1 MNNELLDNYEF
12 GKTYTDEI
20 PVEEAD
26 KYAEL
31 FGEGSKALTELIKY
45 CIVNNIVTL
54 ASCKGHPEERD
65 IITRSMETGYISFR
79 FERDYDEEDFAYF
92 LASVPTTKNQ
102 IKALVDYD
110 YSAGR
115 VITFYVPARVK
126 GESEAYFTHILNQLK
141 KYKEMKENNELV
153 INQEQKEIVDYMFN
167 YGEAYEMFTIT
178 QSSYKKYERNGSS
191 VKRVSK
197 CSANN
202 ITGNLHGKFGTYLQ
216 KLREKKIDDLIN
228 SHRR

>member
-1 MNNELLDNYEF
+1 MNNEVLDNYEF
-12 GKTYTDEI
+12 GKTFTDEI

-31 FGEGSKALTELIKY
+31 FGEGSKALTKLIRY

-54 ASCKGHPEERD
+54 ASC
-65 IITRSMETGYISFR
+65 TGYISFR

-92 LASVPTTKNQ
+92 LASIPSTKNQ

-126 GESEAYFTHILNQLK
+126 VKAKHILR
-141 KYKEMKENNELV
+141 
-153 INQEQKEIVDYMFN
+153 IF
-167 YGEAYEMFTIT
+167 
-178 QSSYKKYERNGSS
+178 
-191 VKRVSK
+191 
-197 CSANN
+197 
-202 ITGNLHGKFGTYLQ
+202 
-216 KLREKKIDDLIN
+216 
-228 SHRR
+228 